1 MQKQVIILADDMGNV
16 IRQSNNNSEYG
27 YIRLQQDRVTFGNGG
42 WVKRSKVSTLLHG
55 KLEDLQSLDFKAN
68 SELAG
73 KIIIKEQLEPFNSN
87 DPERDYKYA
96 GDTGIVCCVDGQPI
110 YRKTFFVADTTAQ
123 DVLLAHTN
131 GEDIKAANGTSS
143 VKSNS
148 IGVPAASVEEA
159 FDIKSEGFDNST
171 VDDVDDLEESNDEV
185 TDEVNEETEDLVEET
200 FEL

>member
-1 MQKQVIILADDMGNV
+1 MQKQVEILADDMGNV

-55 KLEDLQSLDFKAN
+55 KLEDLQSLDFKAD

-87 DPERDYKYA
+87 DPDRDYKYA
-96 GDTGIVCCVDGQPI
+96 GDTGIICCVDGKPI
-110 YRKTFFVADTTAQ
+110 YRKTFFVADSTAQ

-131 GEDIKAANGTSS
+131 GEDIKDANGTSNT
-143 VKSNS
+143 KSNS
-148 IGVPAASVEEA
+148 IGVPAASIEEA

-171 VDDVDDLEESNDEV
+171 VDDVDDLEEANDEV
-185 TDEVNEETEDLVEET
+185 SDEVSEETEELVEET